1 MNRHQKKLE
10 KLLEKKKIN
19 EIINL
24 INHDQKGEL
33 SLKEQKHSLLLEE
46 IENNFDVQELFV
58 DLCTFVFKENH
69 TDIYQKLI
77 NYREFYKSFSFE
89 SYCDFTT
96 HLISIE
102 NGELEM
108 FVSILDNFDYKE
120 NKDNKSLIEIL
131 SMQCKR
137 AIIFSNEKNC
147 HLHKGLVD
155 SVIQFIKE
163 TKDVFFDISN
173 EKTYSLIKTLTTL
186 ENEYLE
192 QQKQPKSKILKQG
205 KGYKK
210 SVLKPLYENDPSF
223 LLRNKVFTE
232 NFEIFSIIVKSMILN
247 TSSDYVFN
255 VYLSTMHTDGKTL
268 LKKIKDEY
276 SIEYVDF
283 LEKALFQNS
292 EKNQIEY
299 SFSYNYN
306 IFSLK
311 IDTFKNKE
319 QHRFNINNIGHIML
333 KENRNTLVLVVDN
346 NTIEIYGDLFSTEKE
361 YNQFKSEVQKFIN
374 SDPQDEEII
383 SLKTNLT

>member
-1 MNRHQKKLE
+1 MR
-10 KLLEKKKIN
+10 
-19 EIINL
+19 
-24 INHDQKGEL
+24 NH
-33 SLKEQKHSLLLEE
+33 
-46 IENNFDVQELFV
+46 
-58 DLCTFVFKENH
+58 
-69 TDIYQKLI
+69 
-77 NYREFYKSFSFE
+77 
-89 SYCDFTT
+89 
-96 HLISIE
+96 
-102 NGELEM
+102 
-108 FVSILDNFDYKE
+108 
-120 NKDNKSLIEIL
+120 
-131 SMQCKR
+131 
-137 AIIFSNEKNC
+137 
-147 HLHKGLVD
+147 LVA
-155 SVIQFIKE
+155 VVY
-163 TKDVFFDISN
+163 T
-173 EKTYSLIKTLTTL
+173 
-186 ENEYLE
+186 EYLE

-210 SVLKPLYENDPSF
+210 SVSKLLYENDPSF
-223 LLRNKVFTE
+223 LLRNKIFTE

-255 VYLSTMHTDGKTL
+255 VYLSTMHIDGQTL

-283 LEKALFQNS
+283 LEEALFQNS
-292 EKNQIEY
+292 EKKQIEY
-299 SFSYNYN
+299 SFSYDYN

-361 YNQFKSEVQKFIN
+361 YHQFKSKVEKFIN

>member
-1 MNRHQKKLE
+1 
-10 KLLEKKKIN
+10 
-19 EIINL
+19 
-24 INHDQKGEL
+24 
-33 SLKEQKHSLLLEE
+33 
-46 IENNFDVQELFV
+46 
-58 DLCTFVFKENH
+58 
-69 TDIYQKLI
+69 
-77 NYREFYKSFSFE
+77 
-89 SYCDFTT
+89 
-96 HLISIE
+96 
-102 NGELEM
+102 M

-131 SMQCKR
+131 SIQCNR
-137 AIIFSNEKNC
+137 AIIFSNEKSN
-147 HLHKGLVD
+147 HLHRELVD
-155 SVIQFIKE
+155 SVIQFIKK
-163 TKDVFFDISN
+163 TKYVFFNISN
-173 EKTYSLIKTLTTL
+173 EKTYSLIKTLIKIET
-186 ENEYLE
+186 EYLE

-210 SVLKPLYENDPSF
+210 SVLKLLYENDPSF
-223 LLRNKVFTE
+223 LLRNKIFTE

-255 VYLSTMHTDGKTL
+255 VYLSTMHIDGQTL

-283 LEKALFQNS
+283 LEEALFQNS
-292 EKNQIEY
+292 EKKQIEY
-299 SFSYNYN
+299 SFSYDYN

-361 YNQFKSEVQKFIN
+361 YNQFKSVVQKFIN